1 MRLHF
6 SHPPVAADENGGKGR
21 QNHSDEVF
29 LLMVLMLG
37 PVIASLP
44 PVSSSAL
51 LQGALWTLL
60 ALVIATTV
68 TLVLLVVYLFYSW
81 PKARNI
87 KPMRAVAFQPEL
99 VPKGKF
105 DTIVIGSGSGG
116 STCSNLLAQSGQ
128 RVLVLEQHPTVTGGC
143 THSFREQKCT
153 CHQPSLLFLF
163 SACFDG

>member
-6 SHPPVAADENGGKGR
+6 SHPPVAADQNDGKSR
-21 QNHSDEVF
+21 HNRSDEVF

-44 PVSSSAL
+44 PVSASAL
-51 LQGALWTLL
+51 LQGGLWTLL
-60 ALVIATTV
+60 ALFIVTTV
-68 TLVLLVVYLFYSW
+68 TFVFFVTYLIYSW
-81 PKARNI
+81 PAAREIKA
-87 KPMRAVAFQPEL
+87 MRAVAFKADL

-116 STCSNLLAQSGQ
+116 STCSNLLSQSGQ

-153 CHQPSLLFLF
+153 YQKPSL
-163 SACFDG
+163 CFCFAVF